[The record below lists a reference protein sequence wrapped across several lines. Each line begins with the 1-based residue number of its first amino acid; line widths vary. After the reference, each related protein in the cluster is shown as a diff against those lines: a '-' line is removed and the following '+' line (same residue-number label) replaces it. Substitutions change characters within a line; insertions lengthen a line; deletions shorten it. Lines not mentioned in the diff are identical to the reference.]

1 MSFKSDTFRRPDGRW
16 VFVATE
22 GDKYFEYTHEGKWT
36 PFTEEQLH
44 AMKLEAM
51 ALFDGGTEAVKRA
64 YDVNQNLNAPSL
76 YDRPGPVEEPGRPRV
91 PVTDEIAGSNPA
103 GTAKTYEWCSK
114 HNLRTPCPV
123 CADRAVI
130 WDLVA
135 LLGGFDSLAMQNYAK
150 RASTTQQDRDALAR
164 VRRGL

>member
-1 MSFKSDTFRRPDGRW
+1 
-16 VFVATE
+16 
-22 GDKYFEYTHEGKWT
+22 
-36 PFTEEQLH
+36 
-44 AMKLEAM
+44 
-51 ALFDGGTEAVKRA
+51 
-64 YDVNQNLNAPSL
+64 
-76 YDRPGPVEEPGRPRV
+76 
-91 PVTDEIAGSNPA
+91 
-103 GTAKTYEWCSK
+103 
-114 HNLRTPCPV
+114 V